1 MKLLMCNLKANKTLD
16 EFVEYIEEIE
26 KIDNKESFAIFPSHL
41 YLGVASNYTVPFG
54 SQDISLYTEGASTGE
69 VTINQIKSTGAKFT
83 ILGHSE
89 RRAKF
94 AEDERLLLNKIN
106 LALEADLKVIYCIG
120 ESLEE
125 KSRQKTYQILEKQIA
140 KVFNSLTE
148 ENLKNIII
156 AYEPIWAIGTG
167 VSATMDE
174 IAATTEFIKKLV
186 MDYYNVEMQVL
197 YGGSVNSKNIADIN
211 KIESVDGF
219 LVGSASLNV
228 EEVNKMYQI
237 IK

>member
-41 YLGVASNYTVPFG
+41 YLGVASNYNVPFG

-69 VTINQIKSTGAKFT
+69 VTVNQIKSTKAKYT

-94 AEDERLLLNKIN
+94 SEDEHLLLKKID
-106 LALEADLKVIYCIG
+106 LALNTGLKVIYCIG

-125 KSRQKTYQILEKQIA
+125 KSHNKTYQVLEKQIA

-148 ENLKNIII
+148 ENLSNIII

-167 VSATMDE
+167 VSATMEE
-174 IAATTEFIKKLV
+174 IATTTEFIKKLIN
-186 MDYYNVEMQVL
+186 DYYNVDMKVL
-197 YGGSVNSKNIADIN
+197 YGGSVNSNNIADIN
-211 KIESVDGF
+211 MIESVDGF
-219 LVGSASLNV
+219 LVGSASLNI
-228 EEVNKMYQI
+228 EEVNKMYQLI
-237 IK
+237 N